1 MGTETVQ
8 QHASSLRDHLQVVR
22 RRKWIILQAAILV
35 PLAAM
40 LLSLRQSPLYQAS
53 AEVLLSH
60 QNLATSLTN
69 TQDPTIYQ
77 QADRIAQ
84 TQADLA
90 RVPRVAEN
98 VRKAL
103 RLRNRSAA
111 DILAASS
118 VSAKQNADLLVFQ
131 VRDGNR
137 ALAAKL
143 AAEYARQFTI
153 YRRKLDTA
161 ALERARREVANRADG
176 LRASGDHSSALYASL
191 VTKEQQLRTMEALQ
205 TSNSFVVR
213 SPRRAAQVRPQPA
226 RNGFL
231 GFALGLLFGIC
242 LAFLWEALDTRVRSA
257 KEIGERLGKPL
268 LARLPEP
275 PRRLRAADRLVMLAE
290 PNGVE
295 AEAFRMLRTNLEF
308 ANLERDAHA
317 IMVTSAL
324 EAEGKSTTV
333 ANLALALAR
342 TGKRVVL
349 VDLDLRRPYL
359 DRFFDLGERP
369 GLTDVALGR
378 VSLERALTPLAIT
391 EPRGDEAEPEKE
403 HTEDGH
409 ENGNGNGNGNR
420 KSTPRARGM
429 LEVLPSGPIPP
440 DTGEFVGSQK
450 LAGILDKLRKRAD
463 VVLIDAPPLLHVG
476 DAMTLSARVDALL
489 VVCRLNVVRRPVL
502 NELARVLE
510 ACPAPTLGY
519 AAAGVE
525 ADEEYGSTY
534 GGYYYQRR
542 SRQPQTESVR

>member
-1 MGTETVQ
+1 MGTTTVQ

-22 RRKWIILQAAILV
+22 RRKWIIIQAAILV
-35 PLAAM
+35 PLAAV
-40 LLSLRQSPLYQAS
+40 LLSLRQSALYQAS

-60 QNLATSLTN
+60 ENLATSLTN

-103 RLRNRSAA
+103 NLTDRSAA

-131 VRDGNR
+131 VRDRNR
-137 ALAAKL
+137 GLAARV
-143 AAEYARQFTI
+143 AAAYAEQFTI

-161 ALERARREVANRADG
+161 ALERARREVADRAG
-176 LRASGDHSSALYASL
+176 ALRAAGDHSSALYTSL
-191 VTKEQQLRTMEALQ
+191 ITKEQQLRTMEALQ

-213 SPRRAAQVRPQPA
+213 SPQRATKVRPQPR
-226 RNGFL
+226 RNGIF
-231 GFALGLLFGIC
+231 GFGLGLLLGIC

-275 PRRLRAADRLVMLAE
+275 PRRIRSADGLVMLEE

-308 ANLERDAHA
+308 ANLERKARL

-342 TGKRVVL
+342 TGKRVAL

-359 DRFFDLGERP
+359 DRFFDLDGRP

-378 VSLERALTPLAIT
+378 IPLEEALVPLAVT
-391 EPRGDEAEPEKE
+391 EPREGEAGEEK
-403 HTEDGH
+403 HK
-409 ENGNGNGNGNR
+409 GNGNGNG
-420 KSTPRARGM
+420 KAKHTAHGM
-429 LEVLPSGPIPP
+429 LEVLPSGPVPP
-440 DTGEFVGSQK
+440 DTGEFVGSQT
-450 LAGILDKLRKRAD
+450 LAAILDTLRKRAEF
-463 VVLIDAPPLLHVG
+463 VLIDAPPLLHVG
-476 DAMTLSARVDALL
+476 DAMTLSSRVDGLL

-502 NELARVLE
+502 NELERVLD

-525 ADEEYGSTY
+525 TDEEYGSAY
-534 GGYYYQRR
+534 GGYYYRHR
-542 SRQPQTESVR
+542 DREPQTEAVR

>member
-1 MGTETVQ
+1 
-8 QHASSLRDHLQVVR
+8 
-22 RRKWIILQAAILV
+22 
-35 PLAAM
+35 
-40 LLSLRQSPLYQAS
+40 
-53 AEVLLSH
+53 
-60 QNLATSLTN
+60 
-69 TQDPTIYQ
+69 
-77 QADRIAQ
+77 
-84 TQADLA
+84 
-90 RVPRVAEN
+90 
-98 VRKAL
+98 
-103 RLRNRSAA
+103 
-111 DILAASS
+111 
-118 VSAKQNADLLVFQ
+118 
-131 VRDGNR
+131 
-137 ALAAKL
+137 
-143 AAEYARQFTI
+143 
-153 YRRKLDTA
+153 
-161 ALERARREVANRADG
+161 
-176 LRASGDHSSALYASL
+176 
-191 VTKEQQLRTMEALQ
+191 
-205 TSNSFVVR
+205 
-213 SPRRAAQVRPQPA
+213 
-226 RNGFL
+226 
-231 GFALGLLFGIC
+231 
-242 LAFLWEALDTRVRSA
+242 
-257 KEIGERLGKPL
+257 
-268 LARLPEP
+268 
-275 PRRLRAADRLVMLAE
+275 MLAE